1 MNIMNIVKMI
11 SVFFLSV
18 LCAACSGGEKSVA
31 YFQSHPKEFRADLKE
46 CQIKLIQEEQI
57 PEGQPCQSVI
67 NVLRTQCAQSRFISS
82 SCNNPINL
90 LVSSIMIKNT

>member
-1 MNIMNIVKMI
+1 MKTMKLVKIM
-11 SVFFLSV
+11 SVCLLGI
-18 LCAACSGGEKSVA
+18 LCAACSDQGENIA
-31 YFQSHPKEFRADLKE
+31 YYQAHPKEFRTDLKA

-57 PEGQPCQSVI
+57 PEGKTCQSVI
-67 NVLRTQCAQSRFISS
+67 NVLRTQCAQNRFISS